1 MKTTSIKKEL
11 HHFIDIIDD
20 RKAEA
25 IYVLFE
31 NEINIKDSRKK
42 LILAERAQY
51 LNGDNETHS
60 WDDVKEMTLDKN
72 KRRAL

>member
-31 NEINIKDSRKK
+31 NEINIKDTDNQTN
-42 LILAERAQY
+42 LII
-51 LNGDNETHS
+51 LN
-60 WDDVKEMTLDKN
+60 KILDKVLN
-72 KRRAL
+72 CK